1 MFVFFK
7 KLSQLI
13 SIKRKEKLSVVTF
26 GIRCKISSALLQI
39 CLLCIRGNRK
49 SNNEYENLNEISF
62 NAVTIMKRNVN

>member
-13 SIKRKEKLSVVTF
+13 SIKREEKLSVVTF
-26 GIRCKISSALLQI
+26 GIRCKISFALLQI

-49 SNNEYENLNEISF
+49 SKNEYENLNEIWF

>member
-26 GIRCKISSALLQI
+26 GIRCKISFALLQI
-39 CLLCIRGNRK
+39 SLLCIRGNRK